1 MSNVGNKT
9 PRAAGSK
16 RATSRRTQLAF
27 RTPSF
32 AVAFE
37 CVQPSQLKVPAAADK
52 QFRATR
58 RPREAACS
66 GELIRVRHLLKSSEQ
81 SREHMPSRSTWKR
94 APTAVRKRD
103 EKKKRQCHGCQTNA
117 TMSKRFERLY
127 IGILISK
134 RQLEK

>member
-1 MSNVGNKT
+1 MEVKNVGNRT

-37 CVQPSQLKVPAAADK
+37 CVQLSQLKVPAAADR

-58 RPREAACS
+58 RPRYAACP

-81 SREHMPSRSTWKR
+81 SREHMPSRSAWKR
-94 APTAVRKRD
+94 APTAVYKRD
-103 EKKKRQCHGCQTNA
+103 EKKKEAMPWMSDKCHDVEKIRKILDRYTN
-117 TMSKRFERLY
+117 
-127 IGILISK
+127 I
-134 RQLEK
+134 EKTA